1 MFRRLFRLCNCV
13 SYAVYGRNIWK
24 PACKLFQ
31 HHCKVIFV
39 YECPSLWQFQLV
51 NKSCVNRFE
60 NSHFS
65 HPWIASLLL
74 RLLKWII
81 VNILFYYSSAWKQ
94 KLLFVVRKM
103 VCISSVQKPILSILL
118 PIRYVCVSISPWS
131 HVLILFP
138 LALEKKMFFIV
149 RKMVYILSDTKTE
162 SFNFTPHRY
171 VCYNFPVIVRFTF
184 VPFSAWF
191 CRASLASA
199 TENFALLET
208 FSPADVRRHMI

>member
-13 SYAVYGRNIWK
+13 SYVVYGRYIWK

-31 HHCKVIFV
+31 HHCMVIFI

-103 VCISSVQKPILSILL
+103 VCIPSIQKPILLILL

-138 LALEKKMFFIV
+138 LALEKNCYLLWGRWCIFYLIQKVNLLILLPIV
-149 RKMVYILSDTKTE
+149 MC
-162 SFNFTPHRY
+162 F
-171 VCYNFPVIVRFTF
+171 NFPVVARFTF

-191 CRASLASA
+191 CNALLASA
-199 TENFALLET
+199 TENLALSET

>member
-1 MFRRLFRLCNCV
+1 MFERLFRLCNCV
-13 SYAVYGRNIWK
+13 SYAVYGRYIWK

-31 HHCKVIFV
+31 HHCMVIFV

-81 VNILFYYSSAWKQ
+81 VNILFYYFSAWKQ

-103 VCISSVQKPILSILL
+103 VCIPSIQKPILLILL
-118 PIRYVCVSISPWS
+118 LIRYVCVSISPWS

-138 LALEKKMFFIV
+138 LALKKKLLFIV
-149 RKMVYILSDTKTE
+149 RKMVYILSDTKSE

-171 VCYNFPVIVRFTF
+171 VFQFLRGRAFY
-184 VPFSAWF
+184 F
-191 CRASLASA
+191 CSL
-199 TENFALLET
+199 
-208 FSPADVRRHMI
+208 

>member
-1 MFRRLFRLCNCV
+1 MFERLFRLCNCV
-13 SYAVYGRNIWK
+13 SYAVYGRYIWK

-31 HHCKVIFV
+31 HHCMVIFV

-103 VCISSVQKPILSILL
+103 VCIPSIQKPILLLLL

-138 LALEKKMFFIV
+138 LALEKKLLFIV
-149 RKMVYILSDTKTE
+149 RKMVYILSDTKSE

-171 VCYNFPVIVRFTF
+171 VFQFPCGRVFY
-184 VPFSAWF
+184 F
-191 CRASLASA
+191 CSL
-199 TENFALLET
+199 
-208 FSPADVRRHMI
+208 